1 MRKEF
6 KLLHILLPYKVPYDE
21 KKFLLENA
29 PQLWPRLK
37 AQKSKHILMES
48 RRDRFGKTK
57 FDFEC
62 YLQKSWIQNKK
73 YEFMQRELGLREE
86 PYWRRKTRR
95 TITDRYAKVIVGSS
109 HWDCC
114 KIRIK
119 YFPVILYHWFRFKL
133 YDWTHPEL
141 LDIH

>member
-95 TITDRYAKVIVGSS
+95 TITDRYAKVIIVCS

-119 YFPVILYHWFRFKL
+119 YLPVILYHWFRCKL
-133 YDWTHPEL
+133 YD
-141 LDIH
+141 